1 MTQIIIFENVK
12 DTTPRPVSIDEL
24 LGRMANDESMK
35 RVLNGIRVYYDRYRA
50 GDLVWEEYKKAYDPL
65 KRQLP
70 AVAWQAREFTDGRR
84 HAETAVPSGLYML
97 DVDHMEQ
104 DPKEF
109 YNAHICGHEKEW
121 GVLYVSGTPS
131 RVGLRCVGVL
141 PQGMDIPQAQEWLAG
156 KLGVRHDEA
165 CKDLSRLSFLVG
177 MDQLYYIDKLAL
189 DKGEWQQPVA
199 ERPAPSV
206 AAPPSAQPS
215 SAEPKQYPT
224 AYRGIPYVD
233 ILVKLNERWGGE
245 PAEGGR
251 NTREYELAKELAPI
265 TDRNVEWLQQ
275 IIPNYEQ
282 DPRKWQEAL
291 ASGAKNGFKSP
302 SERLKAVLA
311 ELSAPKGGDGSLEPL
326 PKHLPRSLKIFLEYE
341 HKDSWKVVSTAI
353 FPALA
358 TLWGDSASGDAT
370 YRGDDNRLH
379 RPILEHGVVSRTGD
393 GKSYIERPCN
403 LILASVKETD
413 AVNRKRFDTWQK
425 ENRKRGENHGQ
436 VPYPENCLIRVLGTD
451 ATNAQLLRIWKGN
464 YPCSSYLYAPE
475 IEMFER
481 FGDRKGRS
489 YSIYHIMRLSF
500 DDSEWTVERA
510 GIQSESGVAHPRMN
524 VSFAGTAGAI
534 YQSFRQEVTTGTFP
548 RVYLNT
554 YDQHS
559 DEVSLLPKSPDNY
572 PADMAARVEPY
583 LQRLRDVQGELACP
597 QLLRF
602 MAQLSQELEEKY
614 AGNNT
619 RKMYAKRSLAIVER
633 MGIILWVMEDRQWSK
648 AIENFMRWAIL
659 RDVELKMRLFP
670 NAFDEDEQVTQRL
683 RGHRPSQ
690 LSQLPDTFTADE
702 FVQFYAA
709 RGKTEKQARAMLRKW
724 KSRREIEQLEDGRWH
739 RKCDNVTL

>member
-1 MTQIIIFENVK
+1 MNTIIIFENVK
-12 DTTPRPVSIDEL
+12 DTTPRPVSTDEL
-24 LGRMANDESMK
+24 LDRMANDELVQ
-35 RVLNGIRVYYDRYRA
+35 RITNGIREQYDRYKA
-50 GDLVWEEYKKAYDPL
+50 GKLANWKEYKKAYVPL

-109 YNAHICGHEKEW
+109 YDAHIRGHEKEW

-156 KLGVRHDEA
+156 KLGVRHDEG

-189 DKGEWQQPVA
+189 DKGEWQQPAA

-215 SAEPKQYPT
+215 SAGPKQYPT
-224 AYRGIPYVD
+224 AYRGIPYAD

-251 NTREYELAKELAPI
+251 NTREYELAKHLAPI
-265 TDRNVEWLQQ
+265 TDRNAEWLQQ
-275 IIPNYEQ
+275 IVPNYEQ

-291 ASGAKNGFKSP
+291 ASGTKNGYKHP
-302 SERLKAVLA
+302 SADLKAVLA
-311 ELSAPKGGDGSLEPL
+311 ELSAPKGGDDSLEPL
-326 PKHLPRSLKIFLEYE
+326 PKKLPPSLKIFLEYE

-358 TLWGDSASGDAT
+358 TLWGDAT

-379 RPILEHGVVSRTGD
+379 RPILEHGTVSRTGD

-403 LILASVKETD
+403 LILASIKETD
-413 AVNRKRFDTWQK
+413 AVNRERVNQWQK
-425 ENRKRGENHGQ
+425 ECRKRGENRGQ
-436 VPYPENCLIRVLGTD
+436 IPYPENCRIRILGAD
-451 ATNAQLLRIWKGN
+451 ATNAGLLKNWKGN
-464 YPCSSYLYAPE
+464 QPYSSYLYAAE
-475 IEMFER
+475 VEMLEK
-481 FGDRKGRS
+481 FGDRKGRD
-489 YSIYHIMRLSF
+489 YPVYHIMRLSF

-510 GIQSESGVAHPRMN
+510 GIPSETGMARPRTN
-524 VSFAGTAGAI
+524 FSFAGTAGAFNRF
-534 YQSFRQEVTTGTFP
+534 FRNEVTTGTFP

-554 YDQHS
+554 YDQLS
-559 DEVSLLPKSPDNY
+559 DEVSLSPKPPRNY

-602 MAQLSQELEEKY
+602 MARLSQELEEKY
-614 AGNNT
+614 AGDNT

-659 RDVELKMRLFP
+659 RDVELKTRLFP

-724 KSRREIEQLEDGRWH
+724 KSRREIEQLADGRW
-739 RKCDNVTL
+739 RQKCDNVTL

>member
-1 MTQIIIFENVK
+1 MKRILFFESIK
-12 DTTPRPVSIDEL
+12 DTTPKPVSTDEL
-24 LGRMANDESMK
+24 LDRMANDELVQ
-35 RVLNGIRVYYDRYRA
+35 RITNGIREQYDRYRA
-50 GDLVWEEYKKAYDPL
+50 GKLANWEDYKKAYDPL

-84 HAETAVPSGLYML
+84 HAGTAVPSGLYML

-109 YNAHICGHEKEW
+109 YNAHIRGHEKEW
-121 GVLYVSGTPS
+121 GVVYASGTPS

-199 ERPAPSV
+199 EQPAPSV
-206 AAPPSAQPS
+206 AAPSSAQPS
-215 SAEPKQYPT
+215 SAVAPKQYPT
-224 AYRGIPYVD
+224 AYKDIPYAT
-233 ILVKLNERWGGE
+233 ILAGLNGRWGGE
-245 PAEGGR
+245 PAEGSR
-251 NTREYELAKELAPI
+251 NAREYDLAKHLAPI
-265 TDRNVEWLQQ
+265 TDRNVEWLRQ

-282 DPRKWQEAL
+282 DEVKWLEAL
-291 ASGAKNGFKSP
+291 ARGAKNGYVHP
-302 SERLKAVLA
+302 SADLKAVLA
-311 ELSAPKGGDGSLEPL
+311 ALSAPQGGDGGLEPL
-326 PKHLPRSLKIFLEYE
+326 PRNLPRSLKIFLEYE
-341 HKDSWKVVSTAI
+341 HKDAREVVATAI

-358 TLWGDSASGDAT
+358 TLWGNAT

-379 RPILEHGVVSRTGD
+379 RPILEHGTVSRTGD

-403 LILASVKETD
+403 LILANVKATD
-413 AVNRKRFDTWQK
+413 AVNRARFDKWQK

-436 VPYPENCLIRVLGTD
+436 VPYPEDCPIRNLGTD

-464 YPCSSYLYAPE
+464 YPYSSYLYAPE
-475 IEMFER
+475 IEMLER
-481 FGDRKGRS
+481 FGDRRGRS
-489 YSIYHIMRLSF
+489 YTIYQLMKLSF
-500 DDSEWTVERA
+500 DDSTWTVERA

-534 YQSFRQEVTTGTFP
+534 CQSFRQEVTTGTFP
-548 RVYLNT
+548 RVYINT
-554 YDQHS
+554 YAQLP
-559 DEVSLLPKSPDNY
+559 DEINLSATPPRNY
-572 PADMAARVEPY
+572 PADMAAQVEPY
-583 LQRLRDVQGELACP
+583 LQRLCGVQGELACH

-602 MAQLSQELEEKY
+602 MARLRQELEEKY
-614 AGNNT
+614 AGDKT
-619 RKMYAKRSLAIVER
+619 RKMYARRTLIIIER
-633 MGIILWVMEDRQWSK
+633 MGIILWVMEGRQWSK

-659 RDVELKMRLFP
+659 RDVELKTRLFP